1 MPRTKFQEIIYA
13 ILMTFFMVLAME
25 IYNAG
30 LHMGGLTNQG
40 ILNALSEMPIMFPI
54 CFVTGFFFIDRIAPK
69 IAFRLVTPGKDL
81 PFLVTLTRAGV
92 TVCLMCPTMSLWA
105 TLIFSHAGTEFPAIW
120 LQTFASN
127 FPMALC
133 WQIFFCGPLVRFLFP
148 HSFKDNWR
156 YLPSKAFSAD
166 NLGHTTH

>member
-54 CFVTGFFFIDRIAPK
+54 WILLYRPHRTQNCISSGDTWKSPA
-69 IAFRLVTPGKDL
+69 
-81 PFLVTLTRAGV
+81 
-92 TVCLMCPTMSLWA
+92 
-105 TLIFSHAGTEFPAIW
+105 IFSDSDPRRCHSLPDVSDNESLGN
-120 LQTFASN
+120 LN
-127 FPMALC
+127 FQSC
-133 WQIFFCGPLVRFLFP
+133 R
-148 HSFKDNWR
+148 N
-156 YLPSKAFSAD
+156 
-166 NLGHTTH
+166 

>member
-105 TLIFSHAGTEFPAIW
+105 TLIFSHAGTEFPASW
-120 LQTFASN
+120 LQTFASI

-133 WQIFFCGPLVRFLFP
+133 WQIFFCGPLVRFLFRTLFQRQLAV
-148 HSFKDNWR
+148 S
-156 YLPSKAFSAD
+156 
-166 NLGHTTH
+166 TQ

>member
-81 PFLVTLTRAGV
+81 PFFSDSDPRR
-92 TVCLMCPTMSLWA
+92 CHSLPDVSDNES
-105 TLIFSHAGTEFPAIW
+105 LGN
-120 LQTFASN
+120 LN
-127 FPMALC
+127 FQSC
-133 WQIFFCGPLVRFLFP
+133 R
-148 HSFKDNWR
+148 N
-156 YLPSKAFSAD
+156 
-166 NLGHTTH
+166 